1 MPLSSFQELMK
12 LITAN
17 LDLKSPEEK
26 EQLLA
31 QLLALRQTFNE
42 DEDLLIEAIIRT
54 RESLRK

>member
-31 QLLALRQTFNE
+31 QLEALRHTMSH
-42 DEDLLIEAIIRT
+42 DADLLKTVIKVVRNT
-54 RESLRK
+54 MGK